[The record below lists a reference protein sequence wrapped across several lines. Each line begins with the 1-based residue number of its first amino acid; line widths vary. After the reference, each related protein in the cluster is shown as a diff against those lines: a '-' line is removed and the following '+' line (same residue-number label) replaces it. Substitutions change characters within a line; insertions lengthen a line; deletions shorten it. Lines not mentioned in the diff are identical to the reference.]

1 MQITEFS
8 HMVVP
13 FKDKLYRFAFRIV
26 GNAFDAE
33 DVLQEVMIKVWKKRE
48 YLATVDN
55 KEAWCMTVTR
65 NMAIDWIRSRK
76 KSTQDL
82 ETSYGVSDKAA
93 TPYEALEQKNIH
105 TLVRESIKNLPQNQS
120 EAIHLRD
127 IEGYTYKEISDIMD
141 VNVSQVKVLIF
152 RGRQKLKQVLSKT
165 DIWKSTK

>member
-1 MQITEFS
+1 MQITEFN

-13 FKDKLYRFAFRIV
+13 LKDKLYRFAFRIV

-76 KSTQDL
+76 KNKQDL
-82 ETSYGVSDKAA
+82 ETSYGISDKAA
-93 TPYEALEQKNIH
+93 TPYEALEKKNIH
-105 TLVRESIKNLPQNQS
+105 IIVRECIKNLPPNQS
-120 EAIHLRD
+120 QAIHLRD
-127 IEGYTYKEISDIMD
+127 IEGYTYKEIGAFMEITID
-141 VNVSQVKVLIF
+141 QVKVLIF
-152 RGRQKLKQVLSKT
+152 RGRQKLKQVLSKKE
-165 DIWKSTK
+165 IWKNSK